1 MQSYRGLTDKEL
13 LEKLKSC
20 RIPHGPIVGSTRKLY
35 EKKIYEYETQRSR
48 VGGSEPGPSEAFAQE
63 SYQGP
68 DADLS
73 PSWSYLREPRWE
85 HRFRDDPSPTRTH
98 TREFYDFPEQEDE
111 SGYDAAADDL
121 PPREYGGPARARQ
134 PIGERFR
141 APPSLTEREER
152 PRRPWGGSAGAPLRL
167 EPRQA
172 IRPPRA
178 PPAAPP
184 AGGRVLPLGAQLAA
198 FGALVAFLLYVYFG
212 LQGGRPPAPGIQG

>member
-20 RIPHGPIVGSTRKLY
+20 RIPHGPVVGSTRKLY
-35 EKKIYEYETQRSR
+35 EKKVYEYETQRSR
-48 VGGSEPGPSEAFAQE
+48 VGGSDPGPSETFMQE

-68 DADLS
+68 QADLS

-121 PPREYGGPARARQ
+121 PPSSTRAR
-134 PIGERFR
+134 P
-141 APPSLTEREER
+141 APASPS
-152 PRRPWGGSAGAPLRL
+152 GSVSGP
-167 EPRQA
+167 
-172 IRPPRA
+172 
-178 PPAAPP
+178 PPA
-184 AGGRVLPLGAQLAA
+184 
-198 FGALVAFLLYVYFG
+198 
-212 LQGGRPPAPGIQG
+212 